1 MQPARSGIALRIA
14 LFAAVPW
21 MISAAG
27 DQPYEAPPS
36 LKAADFLDTSV
47 LKGPHHHVEE
57 NVVSDGIFNTY
68 TITSDYGTFRVEGT
82 SAAELCAHEVSAI
95 TRLKEID
102 KIAVTA
108 GAIGASVVDMGKGV
122 VHVVTHPIGTVTG
135 IGDGVVR
142 LFGRIGRG
150 ANRTVEKLGS
160 EQEATTRPYN
170 LREPTP
176 ADGDAGKASKK
187 SAAGKTV
194 EAAGDL
200 TREIIGVN
208 SAMRS
213 WARRL
218 DVDPY
223 TKNPVLHNEL
233 RDVAQYDAGGRFAP
247 KLAPAGVVGVALGA
261 TVTADDLIWMK
272 EPDELVTSNEKKLAA
287 MAVTAADSRAFRLNR
302 RYSLTQQV
310 RLVNA
315 LDVLS
320 GVGGRAEFVGRAA
333 GAQGDADSQYYVES
347 AALAELFHR
356 TQAPLTYILDD
367 LPGACVLAGSDRF
380 ACLFPLDYIVWT
392 EGFAGHFDRITKRA
406 EKDFPTRNRELW
418 LTGLASPRT
427 LTELRDRGWTV
438 HEKGLSL
445 MTQPKNASS
454 NGMKMSPPF
463 ESSR

>member
-1 MQPARSGIALRIA
+1 MKPHCGIALSIG
-14 LFAAVPW
+14 LFAAAPW
-21 MISAAG
+21 ILSAAG
-27 DQPYEAPPS
+27 DQPYETPPS
-36 LKAADFLDTSV
+36 LKAADFLDASV

-82 SAAELCAHEVSAI
+82 SAAELCAREVGAI

-135 IGDGVVR
+135 VGDGVVR

-160 EQEATTRPYN
+160 DQEATTHPYN
-170 LREPTP
+170 LREPIP
-176 ADGDAGKASKK
+176 GGEPASKK
-187 SAAGKTV
+187 STAGKAV
-194 EAAGDL
+194 EATGDL

-208 SAMRS
+208 FAMRS

-247 KLAPAGVVGVALGA
+247 KLAPAGAVGVALGA

-272 EPDELVTSNEKKLAA
+272 EPDEVVTSNEKKLTA
-287 MAVTAADSRAFRLNR
+287 MAVTAADSRAFRLNK

-310 RLVNA
+310 RLLNA
-315 LDVLS
+315 LDALS
-320 GVGGRAEFVGRAA
+320 GVGGRPEFVGRAA

-347 AALAELFHR
+347 AVLADLFHR

-380 ACLFPLDYIVWT
+380 ACLFPLDYVVWT
-392 EGFAGHFDRITKRA
+392 EGFAGHFERITKRA

-418 LTGLASPRT
+418 LTGSASPRT

-445 MTQPKNASS
+445 MSDRPRSS
-454 NGMKMSPPF
+454 LP
-463 ESSR
+463 

>member
-1 MQPARSGIALRIA
+1 MKPSQPGLALGVAA
-14 LFAAVPW
+14 LLLAAPFV
-21 MISAAG
+21 ISATG
-27 DQPYEAPPS
+27 DQPYETPPP
-36 LKAADFLDTSV
+36 LKAADFLDPSL

-57 NVVSDGIFNTY
+57 AVVSDGIFNTY

-82 SAAELCAHEVSAI
+82 SAAELCAREVAAI
-95 TRLKEID
+95 AQLKEID

-122 VHVVTHPIGTVTG
+122 VHVVTNPIGTVTG

-142 LFGRIGRG
+142 LFGRVGRG
-150 ANRTVEKLGS
+150 AKRTVEKLGS
-160 EQEATTRPYN
+160 EQEPTTHPYN
-170 LREPTP
+170 LREPSP
-176 ADGDAGKASKK
+176 VDGGADKAPKSSTAGKAGA
-187 SAAGKTV
+187 AAG
-194 EAAGDL
+194 EL

-208 SAMRS
+208 FAMRS
-213 WARRL
+213 WARKL
-218 DVDPY
+218 NVDPY
-223 TKNPVLHNEL
+223 TKNPVLHDEL

-272 EPDELVTSNEKKLAA
+272 EPDEVVTSNEKKLAA

-310 RLVNA
+310 RLLNS
-315 LDVLS
+315 LDTLS

-347 AALAELFHR
+347 AVLAENFNR
-356 TQAPLTYILDD
+356 TQARLTSILDD

-418 LTGLASPRT
+418 LTGRASPRT
-427 LTELRDRGWTV
+427 VTELRDRGWTV

-445 MTQPKNASS
+445 LTDPTPLPPPTAAP
-454 NGMKMSPPF
+454 SPG
-463 ESSR
+463 SL